1 MAAKLI
7 NLYTTNSS
15 NGQRASVM
23 LEESGLTYTA
33 HKVDMSLGTKKLP
46 VALQNSPSSDVPALI
61 DESGPG
67 EAVVLWQ
74 SAAIALHVAEKC
86 GKFVPQDGAA
96 RARVLQWLVQS
107 VADVAAASYT
117 LYYLV
122 GNMTFD
128 MGHQAAEFF
137 EKRLL
142 RYLDTC
148 DRQLSE
154 TPYLGGELSVADF
167 ALYPVVAFR
176 RRIIH
181 QAGGL
186 KHLNRWAEVLGE
198 RDGVKKGMAIA
209 GFPREPEWGERL
221 PKAVP

>member
-1 MAAKLI
+1 MTL

-15 NGQRASVM
+15 NGQRASIM
-23 LEESGLTYTA
+23 LEESGLPYTA
-33 HKVDMSLGTKKLP
+33 HKVDMSLGAKKLP
-46 VALQNSPSSDVPALI
+46 EALQKSPSSDVPALI
-61 DESGPG
+61 DEDGPG
-67 EAVVLWQ
+67 GEVVVLWQ
-74 SAAIALHVAEKC
+74 SAAIALYAAEKS
-86 GKFVPQDGAA
+86 GKFIPRDAA
-96 RARVLQWLVQS
+96 ERAQVIQWLVQT

-122 GNMTFD
+122 GNMTEAT
-128 MGHQAAEFF
+128 GKQGAEFF
-137 EKRLL
+137 ERRLL

-154 TPYLGGELSVADF
+154 TPFLGGTLSVADF

-186 KHLNRWAEVLGE
+186 KNLNRWAEALGE

-209 GFPREPEWGERL
+209 GFPREPEWGERIS
-221 PKAVP
+221 KAVS

>member
-1 MAAKLI
+1 MAPKLI

-15 NGQRASVM
+15 NGQRASIM
-23 LEESGLTYTA
+23 LEESGLDYAA
-33 HKVDMSLGTKKLP
+33 HKVDMSLGAKKLP
-46 VALQNSPSSDVPALI
+46 EALQNLPSSDVPALV
-61 DESGPG
+61 DETGPG
-67 EAVVLWQ
+67 EAVILFQ
-74 SAAIALHVAEKC
+74 SAAIALHVAEKS
-86 GKFVPQDGAA
+86 GKFVPKDSAA
-96 RARVLQWLVQS
+96 RARVIQWLVQS

-128 MGHQAAEFF
+128 MGHQAAGFF
-137 EKRLL
+137 EQRLL

-167 ALYPVVAFR
+167 ALYPAVAFR
-176 RRIIH
+176 RRII
-181 QAGGL
+181 QKAGGL

-198 RDGVKKGMAIA
+198 RDGVRKGMAIA
-209 GFPREPEWGERL
+209 GFPREPEWGERIQ
-221 PKAVP
+221 KAAS